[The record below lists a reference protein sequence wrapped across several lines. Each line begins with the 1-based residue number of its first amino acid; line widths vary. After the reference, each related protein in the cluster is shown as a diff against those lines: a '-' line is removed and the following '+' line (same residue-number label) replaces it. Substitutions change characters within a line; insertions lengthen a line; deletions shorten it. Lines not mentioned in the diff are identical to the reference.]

1 MSKIERV
8 ATLSI
13 FLLRVIFL
21 ISFRTLR
28 SLCIDLIIFSIPIA
42 LLWLALPYIIGIF
55 APFIAGYVLYLAAR
69 PLNNRLKRHLPG
81 GLCAFISLSLI
92 SALVFFVLRGLCLHL
107 FSEITSLSESDS
119 LYSET
124 IPFISRK
131 MASMTS
137 NNEFGRVFSSLFDA
151 FRSQLLDI
159 LSRLSVSLLN
169 FAKNIPSMLIA
180 VFASVFTAFFLL
192 KDDSF
197 FRTSFLKFFG
207 ERTCFRFAEIK
218 NSFSDVTFSY
228 LKAQLII
235 ESIIFAVLFIGF
247 LYLEINYAL
256 ILAFFTAIIDAIP
269 ILGTGTV
276 LVPMS
281 IFYFLSGN
289 SPSGWGLLVLY
300 GIAILARQLIEP
312 KIVGN
317 KLGIHPLL
325 TIFSIYS
332 GLKLFGVVGLIF
344 GPITA
349 ILIKNLASA
358 RKIQHE

>member
-1 MSKIERV
+1 MRKIERAV
-8 ATLSI
+8 CSFY

-21 ISFRTLR
+21 IPFKTLR

-42 LLWLALPYIIGIF
+42 LLWVALPHIISIL
-55 APFIAGYVLYLAAR
+55 APFIAGYVLYLAAN
-69 PLNNRLKRHLPG
+69 PLNKRLKRRLPG

-92 SALVFFVLRGLCLHL
+92 SIAVFFVLRGLCLHL
-107 FSEITSLSESDS
+107 FSEIASLTESDS

-124 IPFISRK
+124 IPFISKK

-137 NNEFGRVFSSLFDA
+137 NEGVGQVFSSLFDA
-151 FRSQLLDI
+151 FRTQILNI
-159 LSRLSVSLLN
+159 LSRLSVSLLS

-197 FRTSFLKFFG
+197 FRSSFLKFFG
-207 ERTCFRFAEIK
+207 EKTCFRLAEIK
-218 NSFSDVTFSY
+218 SSFSDVTFSY

-247 LYLEINYAL
+247 LYLGINYAL
-256 ILAFFTAIIDAIP
+256 IIAFFTAIIDAIP

-281 IFYFLSGN
+281 IFYFVSGN
-289 SPSGWGLLVLY
+289 TAFGWGLLVLY
-300 GIAILARQLIEP
+300 GAAILARQLIEP

-332 GLKLFGVVGLIF
+332 GLKLFGVAGLIF

-349 ILIKNLASA
+349 ILIKNLVSA
-358 RKIQHE
+358 RKTPQE